1 MTWNS
6 SIHLASFSYQYKLC
20 LYKKHDNAEFPASF
34 SATDIKQVLDGEEIL
49 ELDYMANIFRVS
61 GEDMLDT
68 YRQSV
73 GG

>member
-1 MTWNS
+1 
-6 SIHLASFSYQYKLC
+6 
-20 LYKKHDNAEFPASF
+20 
-34 SATDIKQVLDGEEIL
+34 VLDGEEIL

-61 GEDMLDT
+61 REDMLDT